1 MPVQPFHSLPSDA
14 HLFRACVVRATA
26 TPLREGY
33 GQRTPQIE
41 TLNMLHDKQQGFRS
55 LQEAIDTTTPTGKLF
70 FHIFGALAEFERD
83 VIRERTNAGLEAARA
98 RGRHSGRPT
107 VMDDRKLKLAL
118 AMHRDRQTPAAEI
131 CRTLGI
137 SKATFYRSVQAGMP
151 QAAE

>member
-1 MPVQPFHSLPSDA
+1 
-14 HLFRACVVRATA
+14 
-26 TPLREGY
+26 
-33 GQRTPQIE
+33 
-41 TLNMLHDKQQGFRS
+41 MLHDKQQGFRS

-151 QAAE
+151 QAAEQARSSSRLLLQRFSS